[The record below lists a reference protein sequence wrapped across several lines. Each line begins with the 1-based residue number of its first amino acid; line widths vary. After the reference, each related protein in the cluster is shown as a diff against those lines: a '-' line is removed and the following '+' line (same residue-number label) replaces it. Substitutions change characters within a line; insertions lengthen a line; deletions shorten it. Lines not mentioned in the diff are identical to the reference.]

1 MSSIV
6 KIKYDSDTHTTT
18 IASNDKVFDTTRI
31 NGKEIAEWVYPFMI
45 KNVRWNGIYDEIKDF
60 LGGEEDFCIQ
70 FSGDENE
77 LNILKEAIKSTP
89 ANVAGTNN
97 KVVILYKSE
106 PLSTKITVNGQVFDT
121 TRIQNRYID
130 EWVNPFQI
138 RDIQW
143 DGIFNELENY
153 IHSNMYSIQF
163 VGNAEDMKVL
173 INACP
178 ENIDVT
184 FRAPAANGKKSSGS
198 GQISKPSINV
208 GNVAEGIGNIKSS
221 INAQNISDASK
232 QVMSKIKQ
240 DINDEEIE
248 KNLQNIPIKNE
259 FVRKNAMAICAII
272 SLIFTAL
279 PFISF
284 SSSSEFVDTG
294 SSFTGIEVLSQGSK
308 LAFVIFVGPILLII
322 MNYIQQLKP
331 YRRIISVVIPALCA
345 IFEILAALGTK
356 SVVNSVSGIFEE
368 VGVSTSTHLQIGFY
382 LLLLSYILTAVVGF
396 MTYYGL
402 ELPIKKDK

>member
-1 MSSIV
+1 
-6 KIKYDSDTHTTT
+6 
-18 IASNDKVFDTTRI
+18 
-31 NGKEIAEWVYPFMI
+31 MI

-402 ELPIKKDK
+402 ELPIKKDE